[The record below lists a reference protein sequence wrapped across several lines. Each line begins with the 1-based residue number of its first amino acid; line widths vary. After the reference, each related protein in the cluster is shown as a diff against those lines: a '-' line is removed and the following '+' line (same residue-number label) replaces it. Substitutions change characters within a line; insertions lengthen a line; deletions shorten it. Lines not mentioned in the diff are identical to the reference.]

1 MKLVFLLAS
10 FRLSFL
16 QGDDII
22 TFGSSKESISRN
34 LAREEAVSWGD
45 EDLRLCPAHED
56 STLASVPHSLCSQ
69 DHGFGYG
76 PQLQG
81 LSPALVTP
89 PLPAQQSILCPGELW
104 DRLTAVL
111 TLRSES

>member
-16 QGDDII
+16 QGDDFIS
-22 TFGSSKESISRN
+22 FGSSKERISRT

-45 EDLRLCPAHED
+45 KDLRLCPAHDD
-56 STLASVPHSLCSQ
+56 STLASVPYSLCSQ
-69 DHGFGYG
+69 DHGFCYG
-76 PQLQG
+76 SQLQG

-89 PLPAQQSILCPGELW
+89 PLPAQ
-104 DRLTAVL
+104 
-111 TLRSES
+111 